1 MIETKRFDDS
11 LTGRIVFPAG
21 WKQAQK
27 KEERKLHAVYRVL
40 RAIHTDVIPTRTLSL
55 PPSPGRRSREIPD
68 ENRQRDPRGYR
79 PLFHI
84 CMHVV
89 IPPLENSS
97 RFGNRFEFERCTNV
111 SRINSFHL
119 SKTTSFRTRRYLF
132 RALERYWMMMN
143 EMLYIYFF
151 IRSKAWTYRSYVIV
165 NYHANIRLSL
175 TTVVRLATLCIQKKK
190 KRKENTQKRKKR
202 KAQIL
207 RAYTRA
213 KCLWNPS
220 STTR

>member
-1 MIETKRFDDS
+1 
-11 LTGRIVFPAG
+11 
-21 WKQAQK
+21 
-27 KEERKLHAVYRVL
+27 
-40 RAIHTDVIPTRTLSL
+40 
-55 PPSPGRRSREIPD
+55 
-68 ENRQRDPRGYR
+68 
-79 PLFHI
+79 
-84 CMHVV
+84 MHVV

-190 KRKENTQKRKKR
+190 KRKENTQKRKK
-202 KAQIL
+202 KKPKSHEH
-207 RAYTRA
+207 TRA
-213 KCLWNPS
+213 PNVCETLPRQRGKKKFSNPL
-220 STTR
+220 STTRR

>member
-1 MIETKRFDDS
+1 
-11 LTGRIVFPAG
+11 
-21 WKQAQK
+21 
-27 KEERKLHAVYRVL
+27 
-40 RAIHTDVIPTRTLSL
+40 
-55 PPSPGRRSREIPD
+55 
-68 ENRQRDPRGYR
+68 
-79 PLFHI
+79 
-84 CMHVV
+84 MHVV

-165 NYHANIRLSL
+165 NYHPNIRLSL

-190 KRKENTQKRKKR
+190 KRKENTQKRKKKKNPNPTSIHAR
-202 KAQIL
+202 QVFVKPFLDNAVKRNFQIPFQQ
-207 RAYTRA
+207 RGGETR
-213 KCLWNPS
+213 L
-220 STTR
+220 